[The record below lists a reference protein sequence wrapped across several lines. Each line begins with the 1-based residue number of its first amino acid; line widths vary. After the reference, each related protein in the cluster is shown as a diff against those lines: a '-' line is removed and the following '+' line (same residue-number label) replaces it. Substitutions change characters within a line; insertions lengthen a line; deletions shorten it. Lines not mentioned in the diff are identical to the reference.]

1 MASREKQQNGDEM
14 KNWMFRLVLLFAV
27 VSTACGGCDDEVS
40 GGGEAGEACETFED
54 CAQGLFC
61 IDGVCAEDSDLDG
74 VADADDNCPLVENAD
89 QADADG
95 DGVGDA
101 CQPDLADDADD
112 DMVVDG
118 EDNCP
123 DVSNPGQT
131 DTDGDGEGDAC
142 DDDDDNDNVPDT
154 ADNCPLTPNS
164 DQADRDGDGKGDVC
178 DDDDGDGIFDNEDNC
193 PETSN
198 PNQSD
203 LDMDGIGDAC
213 DTDRDGDGVENGSD
227 NCPDTPNAGQQDID
241 EDGTG
246 DACDPDTTR
255 RDGYPTN
262 AACTYAAPVGQF
274 TPALEWSLSIGAND
288 AYPDRNQ
295 VMMTPVVANL
305 TDDNADGVI
314 DTRDIPDVI
323 FTTFSTLPDPQGSDF
338 DLASYGVLR
347 AASGDG
353 SGLLW
358 SVGFNELN
366 LPGDAGVLPSGSL
379 AVADL
384 DGDGTV
390 EIVAGL
396 WSDSAPELGGLVVI
410 SHEGVEETRS
420 TFDNGG
426 MIEAYDRP
434 RQFKMWWGGPSIA
447 DLEGDGS
454 PEIIIGAVVFD
465 ETANLKWNGNDA
477 VGLTGPAG
485 EGINWRS
492 GSSTNDTYTGTLS
505 AVANLD
511 GMGAQEVVTG
521 RTAYR
526 ADGTVYW
533 EADAGLPDGFPAVAD
548 FDGDGTPEVVVS
560 ANGTVRIH
568 DGETGALVWGP
579 VVIAARD
586 DLQPGTADL
595 GAACTTDADCSSL
608 RCSTGG
614 TCLNGGRIGP
624 PTVADFTGD
633 DTREI
638 GVAARNRYI
647 TLEVDLST
655 PNPRFDQVRLWASET
670 QDQSSNM
677 TGSSVFDFEG
687 DGKAEVVYNDELKLR
702 VFDGATGN
710 VLFEQDNTSY
720 TALEYPIIADID
732 NDGSAEIIVSTNDF
746 ECGSILSCTPGFSG
760 IRVFSDANDNWVSTR
775 RIWNQHTYHIDN
787 IEEDGSV
794 PAMEAASWLSH
805 NTYRLN
811 AQTTIDPQAA
821 PDLTPDEA
829 TVSADACDI
838 DLKVWVVNGG
848 AVRVGAGLP
857 VTFYDDQNGTRTA
870 IGTART
876 LLPLEPGDAELVRLE
891 VDLTPGSYNIVVAVD
906 DDGTGASTQNEC
918 IEDNN
923 EVVVGPLSCP

>member
-1 MASREKQQNGDEM
+1 M
-14 KNWMFRLVLLFAV
+14 KSWIFRVVLVLAALSV
-27 VSTACGGCDDEVS
+27 ACGGCEDEVT
-40 GGGEAGEACETFED
+40 GGTGLGGACEVDGD
-54 CAQGLFC
+54 CAEGLFC
-61 IDGVCAEDSDLDG
+61 LDGVCSMDNDEDG
-74 VADADDNCPLVENAD
+74 VANANDNCPDTPNPGQEDLN
-89 QADADG
+89 G
-95 DGVGDA
+95 DGIGDV
-101 CQPDLADDADD
+101 CEPELADDADD
-112 DMVVDG
+112 DGVVDSD
-118 EDNCP
+118 DNCP

-131 DTDGDGEGDAC
+131 DTDMDGIGDAC
-142 DDDDDNDNVPDT
+142 DDDDDGDGVNDPD
-154 ADNCPLTPNS
+154 DNCPLTPNM
-164 DQADRDGDGKGDVC
+164 DQADRDEDGKGDVC
-178 DDDDGDGIFDNEDNC
+178 DDDDGDGRFDNEDNC
-193 PETSN
+193 PDVSN

-203 LDMDGIGDAC
+203 IDGDGIGDAC
-213 DTDRDGDGVENGSD
+213 DDDRDGDGVDNDDD
-227 NCPDTPNAGQQDID
+227 NCPDTPNADQADAD

-246 DACDPDTTR
+246 DLCDPDTTR

-262 AACTYAAPVGQF
+262 TMCTYAAPVGQF
-274 TPALEWSLSIGAND
+274 TPSLEWSVSVGAND
-288 AYPDRNQ
+288 PYPDRDQ

-305 TDDNADGVI
+305 TDDNDDGVI

-323 FTTFSTLPDPQGSDF
+323 FTTFSTLPDPQGSEF

-358 SVGFNELN
+358 SVGYDELG
-366 LPGDAGVLPSGSL
+366 LPNDAGVLPSGSL

-396 WSDSAPELGGLVVI
+396 WSDSAPELGGLVVV
-410 SHEGVEETRS
+410 SHTGVEETR
-420 TFDNGG
+420 TTYLENG
-426 MIEAYDRP
+426 MFEPYDRP
-434 RQFKMWWGGPSIA
+434 RQFKQWWGGPSIA

-465 ETANLKWNGNDA
+465 ETANLKWNGNEA
-477 VGLTGPAG
+477 AGLTGPAG

-492 GSSTNDTYTGTLS
+492 GSSSNDTYTGTLS
-505 AVANLD
+505 VVANLD
-511 GMGAQEVVTG
+511 NSGSQEVVTG

-533 EADAGLPDGFPAVAD
+533 EADAGLPDGFTAVAD
-548 FDGDGTPEVVVS
+548 FDGDQLPEVVVS

-568 DGETGALVWGP
+568 NGQTGDLVWGP
-579 VVIAARD
+579 VIIAAQD
-586 DLQPGTADL
+586 NVTPGAGDI
-595 GAACTTDADCSSL
+595 GAACSVDTECASL
-608 RCSTGG
+608 RCSSGG

-633 DTREI
+633 GTREI

-647 TLEVDLST
+647 TLDVDLADAT
-655 PNPRFDQVRLWASET
+655 PTFDQVVLWTAET

-687 DGKAEVVYNDELKLR
+687 DGRAEVVYNDELKLR
-702 VFDGATGN
+702 VFDGADGT

-732 NDGSAEIIVSTNDF
+732 NDGSAEIVVSTNDF

-775 RIWNQHTYHIDN
+775 RIWNQHSYHIDN

-794 PAMEAASWLSH
+794 PAVESASWLGH

-829 TVSADACDI
+829 GITLDNCDGSISA
-838 DLKVWVVNGG
+838 WVVNGG
-848 AVRVGAGLP
+848 AVRVGSGLP
-857 VTFYDDQNGTRTA
+857 VSFYAEENGTRTHL
-870 IGTART
+870 GTASTR
-876 LLPLEPGDAELVRLE
+876 LPLEPGDAERVRLS
-891 VDLTPGSYNIVVAVD
+891 VTLQPGTYDIYVVVD
-906 DDGTGASTQNEC
+906 DLDGTGESTRNEC
-918 IEDNN
+918 DELNN
-923 EVVVGPLSCP
+923 EVLVDQVSCT

>member
-1 MASREKQQNGDEM
+1 MLN
-14 KNWMFRLVLLFAV
+14 LLLAFAA
-27 VSTACGGCDDEVS
+27 TAMACGGCEDEVT
-40 GGGEAGEACETFED
+40 GGEGGAAGDACELDSD
-54 CAQGLFC
+54 CAEGLYC
-61 IDGVCAEDSDLDG
+61 IDGVCAADNDRDG
-74 VADADDNCPLVENAD
+74 VPDANDNCPDVANPD
-89 QADADG
+89 QLDSDG

-101 CQPDLADDADD
+101 CQPDIANDGDGDS
-112 DMVVDG
+112 VVDS

-142 DDDDDNDNVPDT
+142 DDDDDGDT
-154 ADNCPLTPNS
+154 ILDTDDNCPLTPNT

-178 DDDDGDGIFDNEDNC
+178 DDDDGDGVFDNEDNC
-193 PETSN
+193 PDVSN

-203 LDMDGIGDAC
+203 LDGDGIGDAC
-213 DTDRDGDGVENGSD
+213 DDDRDGDGVDNDAD
-227 NCPDTPNAGQQDID
+227 NCPDTPNADQSDID

-255 RDGYPTN
+255 RDNYPTDPS
-262 AACTYAAPVGQF
+262 CTYAAPVGQF
-274 TPALEWSLSIGAND
+274 TPSLEWSVSIGAND
-288 AYPDRNQ
+288 PYPDRNQ

-323 FTTFSTLPDPQGSDF
+323 FTTFSTLPDPGGSDF

-358 SVGFNELN
+358 SVGFTELG
-366 LPGDAGVLPSGSL
+366 LPNDAGVLPSGSL

-410 SHEGVEETRS
+410 SHTGVEETRS
-420 TFDNGG
+420 TFLDNG
-426 MIEAYDRP
+426 MFLPYEQP
-434 RQFKMWWGGPSIA
+434 RQFKQWWGGPAIA

-454 PEIIIGAVVFD
+454 PEIVIGAVVFD

-477 VGLTGPAG
+477 PGLTGPAG

-505 AVANLD
+505 AIANLD
-511 GMGAQEVVTG
+511 NMGSQEVVTG

-526 ADGTVYW
+526 ADGTVMW

-548 FDGDGTPEVVVS
+548 FNADGKPEVVVS

-579 VVIAARD
+579 VIIAARD
-586 DLQPGTADL
+586 DIQPGTADL
-595 GAACTTDADCSSL
+595 GASCTVDADCASL

-633 DTREI
+633 GTREI

-647 TLEVDLST
+647 TLEVDLSNA
-655 PNPRFDQVRLWASET
+655 NPRFDQARLWAAET

-687 DGKAEVVYNDELKLR
+687 DGRAEVVYNDELKLR
-702 VFDGATGN
+702 VFDGATGA

-720 TALEYPIIADID
+720 TALEYPIIADVD
-732 NDGSAEIIVSTNDF
+732 NDGSAEIVVSTNDF

-794 PAMEAASWLSH
+794 PAVEPASWLSH

-821 PDLTPDEA
+821 PDLVPD
-829 TVSADACDI
+829 TGDISVDSCDI
-838 DLKVWVVNGG
+838 RLQAWVVNSG

-857 VTFYDDQNGTRTA
+857 VSFYTEENGTRTL
-870 IGTART
+870 IGTAQT
-876 LLPLEPGDAELVRLE
+876 LLPLEPGDGERVALRV
-891 VDLTPGSYNIVVAVD
+891 TIQPGDYDVIVVVD

-918 IEDNN
+918 NEANN
-923 EVVVGPLSCP
+923 EAVLGQVTCP